1 MWKTRLLVLKGL
13 VYVSNLAVEAL
24 EITLSLRELNPNEEY
39 NDSYYTSFTYENLAS
54 AIPWITESLQTINE
68 NTASGID
75 QSTDFVSDQ
84 IGKGTEYVAGL
95 IGTPQNS
102 RRLVESGINPNDTL
116 HARLDDIEGSL
127 HSMSNEIKDIG
138 EKICSGK
145 PNRGKASKKSKKKKN
160 NLFDQAKV
168 VDEES
173 DGPGR
178 DRLLR
183 TSLGRQI
190 EEAKTEPQNEKIGR
204 LENKLDTVAA
214 SQNAQNEKMD
224 ILELKM
230 DNLERKVDTLSSLMM
245 QLLDATQQE

>member
-1 MWKTRLLVLKGL
+1 MTIAKGAVFVTNLLE
-13 VYVSNLAVEAL
+13 EAL
-24 EITLSLRELNPNEEY
+24 GLWMQKLAFPGKY
-39 NDSYYTSFTYENLAS
+39 QWDQYYYTVSTWTNLQS
-54 AIPWITESLQTINE
+54 LSDWMTQSLQTM
-68 NTASGID
+68 NTNVASVID
-75 QSTDFVSDQ
+75 QSTDFVAD
-84 IGKGTEYVAGL
+84 L
-95 IGTPQNS
+95 IGHPPPDGN
-102 RRLVESGINPNDTL
+102 LVPYPRGTL
-116 HARLDDIEGSL
+116 NERFDYIEQL
-127 HSMSNEIKDIG
+127 LNTMSNDMKEIG
-138 EKICSGK
+138 EAIGTQK

-190 EEAKTEPQNEKIGR
+190 EEAKIEPQNEKIGR

-214 SQNAQNEKMD
+214 LQNEKMDNLERKVDKVAASQNAQNEKMD
-224 ILELKM
+224 
-230 DNLERKVDTLSSLMM
+230 NLERKVDALSSLMM